1 MNHRQKGSNRCQTGG
16 VVYSTPNISG
26 MHWQP
31 LNTLIYTMQPIGKA
45 KGRPAIGRLG
55 GEGDE
60 SGEGGEGAAW
70 KGGRGGKAAIGVG
83 SEGGG
88 WWGW

>member
-1 MNHRQKGSNRCQTGG
+1 MGDESGEGGEGATWGGGRGGKAAIGVGLWAVGAVGVVGVVRAVRARGG
-16 VVYSTPNISG
+16 VG

-31 LNTLIYTMQPIGKA
+31 LNTLIYTMQAIGKA

-60 SGEGGEGAAW
+60 ENQ
-70 KGGRGGKAAIGVG
+70 K
-83 SEGGG
+83 
-88 WWGW
+88 